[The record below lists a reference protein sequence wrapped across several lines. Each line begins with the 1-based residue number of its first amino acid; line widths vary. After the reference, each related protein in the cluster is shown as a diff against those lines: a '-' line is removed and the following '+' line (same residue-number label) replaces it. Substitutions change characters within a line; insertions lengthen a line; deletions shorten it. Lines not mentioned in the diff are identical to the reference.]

1 MIKAIKIKLYYA
13 SFSLLI
19 IELSFLIRAAIELIF
34 NQIFNPIAELVIPIG
49 IPIEEVKTEIEIHPV
64 IVEGKIRKFSI

>member
-19 IELSFLIRAAIELIF
+19 TELFFLIRAAIELIF
-34 NQIFNPIAELVIPIG
+34 NQIFNPIPELVIPIG

>member
-19 IELSFLIRAAIELIF
+19 TELFFLIRAAIELIF
-34 NQIFNPIAELVIPIG
+34 NQIFNPIPEPVIPIG

>member
-19 IELSFLIRAAIELIF
+19 TELFFLIRAAIELIF

>member
-19 IELSFLIRAAIELIF
+19 TELFFLIRAAIELIF
-34 NQIFNPIAELVIPIG
+34 NQIFNPIAELVTPIE
-49 IPIEEVKTEIEIHPV
+49 IPIEEVKTEIKIHPV
-64 IVEGKIRKFSI
+64 IVESKIRKFSI